1 MSGAAVWFD
10 GPMSERWETHEEIVA
25 AYQLFAEQAP
35 GFKPPAAYGLGIVEG
50 DGVRFPHVNQG
61 EHLLPAVVLALV
73 CGYRKGTRVIQL
85 GRDQLDRA
93 IDLLAPAEACTI
105 YRHPNLW
112 AWRTMRADAG
122 PEATYVAVFV
132 GDLADPV
139 TDEHDAVFRS
149 TLVAR
154 ASEATSC

>member
-1 MSGAAVWFD
+1 MTKRRARLGAREAYD
-10 GPMSERWETHEEIVA
+10 RWSRTYDA
-25 AYQLFAEQAP
+25 ALS
-35 GFKPPAAYGLGIVEG
+35 KPPGAYGLGIVEG
-50 DGVRFPHVNQG
+50 EGVRFPHVNQG

-85 GRDQLDRA
+85 SRDQLDRA

-105 YRHPNLW
+105 YCHPNLW
-112 AWRTMRADAG
+112 AWRTMRAEAG

-139 TDEHDAVFRS
+139 TDEHDAVFPQH
-149 TLVAR
+149 AGG
-154 ASEATSC
+154 AGQ